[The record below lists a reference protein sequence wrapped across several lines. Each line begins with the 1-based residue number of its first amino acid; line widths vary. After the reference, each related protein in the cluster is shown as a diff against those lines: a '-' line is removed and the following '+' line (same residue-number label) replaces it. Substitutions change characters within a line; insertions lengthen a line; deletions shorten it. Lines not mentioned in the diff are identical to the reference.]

1 MVPGWS
7 TTPSRGSYDVVIV
20 GGAIYGSATAFW
32 LTKMGFQG
40 SILVVERDPTYTKCS
55 TAHTNSCIRQQFSNP
70 LNVKISQF
78 GAEFIHNFREI
89 IGDDRAPEITIQSLG
104 YLYLADNQA
113 FADSLRASWEVQH
126 AAGAATVLMTS
137 EEIAAKWPFYHTD
150 DLILGSINP
159 VNEGYWDGGTA
170 FEWFRRKARGNGAEY
185 IANEVTAMTLAP
197 GGGRVE
203 SVTLASGEAIACG
216 QFVNASGPR
225 ANRTAAMAGLA
236 IPVEP
241 RKRFSWVFSA
251 ERPLE
256 VELPL
261 TIDPS
266 GVHLRQDGPKT
277 YLAGGHADH
286 DPAVD
291 FDDFAM
297 DGVIWEEKIWPAIY
311 HRIPQF
317 DSLRIVTEWAGHYAY
332 NTFDHNAIVGPHP
345 DVSNFLFLN
354 GFSGHGLQQSP
365 AIGRGMAELIAHGEY
380 RSLDLTPFRF
390 ERIAENAPFLEK
402 AVI

>member
-1 MVPGWS
+1 
-7 TTPSRGSYDVVIV
+7 
-20 GGAIYGSATAFW
+20 
-32 LTKMGFQG
+32 
-40 SILVVERDPTYTKCS
+40 
-55 TAHTNSCIRQQFSNP
+55 
-70 LNVKISQF
+70 
-78 GAEFIHNFREI
+78 
-89 IGDDRAPEITIQSLG
+89 
-104 YLYLADNQA
+104 
-113 FADSLRASWEVQH
+113 
-126 AAGAATVLMTS
+126 
-137 EEIAAKWPFYHTD
+137 
-150 DLILGSINP
+150 
-159 VNEGYWDGGTA
+159 
-170 FEWFRRKARGNGAEY
+170 
-185 IANEVTAMTLAP
+185 
-197 GGGRVE
+197 
-203 SVTLASGEAIACG
+203 
-216 QFVNASGPR
+216 
-225 ANRTAAMAGLA
+225 MAGLA